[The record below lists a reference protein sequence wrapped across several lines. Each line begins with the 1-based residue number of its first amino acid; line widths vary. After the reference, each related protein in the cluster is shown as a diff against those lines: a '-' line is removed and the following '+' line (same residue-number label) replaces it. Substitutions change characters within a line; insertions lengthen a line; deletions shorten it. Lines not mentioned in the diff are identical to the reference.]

1 MPHLAMSFILFLGFQ
16 GPATPAKSSP
26 PPSTVES
33 VPASQPLIGTVDG
46 QVFIS
51 NEVGISMT
59 LPSGSMVASRKSGQ
73 NPFFVVRDGA
83 NQPAWSLRLE
93 SVPSNDPSA
102 ESMIRRLMLSQD
114 KEETAIEVLKEE
126 AWTINGTP
134 GHLAWVREKLPNGN
148 DVIFGWLVLPQGRL
162 AGQLHYMVATI
173 ITMPA
178 YLELIRPEMEAALGS
193 ISLRGPRMANQ
204 FAQIEADN
212 TAQILANLKE
222 EDLRSITG
230 HRSYRRIYR
239 PGKDGEADQEV
250 AYSIFTVEAASM
262 GEIKPGRI
270 SDMFSPD
277 EEEEGL
283 LVRVHSRVV
292 GDAERGIYM
301 DMLGLYWL
309 AWDMSHEAWT
319 ATVTRRQGAATRH
332 EKEFGFRTRQTLGQP
347 RPRIV
352 VIKQDDEINLREPY
366 EWEAPSPWMPR
377 ALTWTMGLFLPRVE
391 PLAMSYA
398 FFDHRQ
404 NTPQLGTRRDEWS
417 PQSLG
422 DSTWILQT
430 WLDDSGLPTTGEYG
444 PTGLIR
450 QHNPDGLVVETT
462 TADRIELIWKQ
473 SGLET
478 P

>member
-1 MPHLAMSFILFLGFQ
+1 MLHLTMTLTLLLVFQ
-16 GPATPAKSSP
+16 GPATPAKSP
-26 PPSTVES
+26 PLPSTARSAPDSE
-33 VPASQPLIGTVDG
+33 LLLGRKDG
-46 QVFIS
+46 EVFIS

-59 LPSGSMVASRKSGQ
+59 LPTGSMIASRQSGT
-73 NPFFVVRDGA
+73 NSFFVVRDGA
-83 NQPAWSLRLE
+83 NRPAWSLRLE
-93 SVPSNDPSA
+93 SVASNDPSA
-102 ESMIRRLMLSQD
+102 DSMIHRLMLSQG
-114 KEETAIEVLKEE
+114 KEEAGIQVLKEE
-126 AWTINGTP
+126 PWTIDAAP
-134 GHLAWVREKLPNGN
+134 GHLLWVSEKLSEGN

-162 AGQLHYMVATI
+162 AGQLHYLVATI
-173 ITMPA
+173 ITMPSHF
-178 YLELIRPEMEAALGS
+178 ELVQPEIETALKS
-193 ISLRGPRMANQ
+193 ISLRGPSIANQ
-204 FAQIEADN
+204 IAQTEADN
-212 TAQILANLKE
+212 TAHMLASLTE
-222 EDLRSITG
+222 DDLRSMTG

-250 AYSIFTVEAASM
+250 AYSIFKVDAAPM

-270 SDMFSPD
+270 ADMFSPD

-292 GDAERGIYM
+292 GDAERGIYI

-319 ATVTRRQGAATRH
+319 ATVTRRQGAATRN
-332 EKEFGFRTRQTLGQP
+332 EKEFGFRTEQTLGQP

-377 ALTWTMGLFLPRVE
+377 ALTWTMGLFLKRVE

-404 NTPQLGTRRDEWS
+404 KAPQLGTRRDEWS
-417 PQSLG
+417 PRSPG

-450 QHNPDGLVVETT
+450 QHNPDGLVIETST
-462 TADRIELIWKQ
+462 PERIEMIWDLA
-473 SGLET
+473 GLKT